1 MTINVSALSREDL
14 VDEMLA
20 SASSSRPLPHANLL
34 RVGDA
39 GPLTVHPRP
48 ASEKSLL
55 AHRLSVARELLLR
68 DLREQM
74 RRGPMMDSPQA
85 LRDWLRLY
93 CAGLEHEV
101 FLVLYLDAN
110 HRLIEAQELFRGTL
124 TQTSVYPRELVK
136 GALSRN
142 AAALVVA
149 HNHPSGQ
156 AEPSRADEF
165 LTQTLKSALSL
176 VDVRVLDH
184 FVVAGD
190 QVTSFSERGLI

>member
-1 MTINVSALSREDL
+1 MNVTALSREDL
-14 VDEMLA
+14 VSEMLA
-20 SASSSRPLPHANLL
+20 PLPPTFAAGAL
-34 RVGDA
+34 RVSDA
-39 GPLTVHPRP
+39 DLSAPPSP
-48 ASEKSLL
+48 ESLL
-55 AHRLSVARELLLR
+55 ARRLSVARELLLR

-74 RRGPMMDSPQA
+74 HRGPVMTSPQI

-110 HRLIEAQELFRGTL
+110 HRLIEPQELFRGTL

-136 GALSRN
+136 GALARN
-142 AAALVVA
+142 AAALAVA

-165 LTQTLKSALSL
+165 LTQTLKSTLSL
-176 VDVRVLDH
+176 VDVRIIDH

-190 QVTSFSERGLI
+190 RVVSFAERGLI

>member
-1 MTINVSALSREDL
+1 MNVTALSREDL
-14 VDEMLA
+14 VSEMLA
-20 SASSSRPLPHANLL
+20 PLPPTFAAGAL
-34 RVGDA
+34 RVSDA
-39 GPLTVHPRP
+39 DLSAPPTP
-48 ASEKSLL
+48 ESLL
-55 AHRLSVARELLLR
+55 ARRLSVARELLLR

-74 RRGPMMDSPQA
+74 HRGPVMTSPQI

-110 HRLIEAQELFRGTL
+110 HRLIEPQELFRGTL
-124 TQTSVYPRELVK
+124 TQTSVYPREVVK
-136 GALSRN
+136 GALARN
-142 AAALVVA
+142 AAALAVA

-165 LTQTLKSALSL
+165 LTQTLKSTLSL
-176 VDVRVLDH
+176 VDVRIIDH

-190 QVTSFSERGLI
+190 QVVSFAERGLI

>member
-20 SASSSRPLPHANLL
+20 SASSSRPLPHADLL

-39 GPLTVHPRP
+39 GPLTVHPHP

-124 TQTSVYPRELVK
+124 ARPRYPRELVE
-136 GALSRN
+136 GARRAMPRLWSWPTTTPAARRN
-142 AAALVVA
+142 
-149 HNHPSGQ
+149 
-156 AEPSRADEF
+156 RAVPDEF
-165 LTQTLKSALSL
+165 LTQTL
-176 VDVRVLDH
+176 VRAAWWTYVFSTS
-184 FVVAGD
+184 FVVAVISRQPGR
-190 QVTSFSERGLI
+190 RGLI

>member
-1 MTINVSALSREDL
+1 MNVTALSREDL
-14 VDEMLA
+14 VSEMLA
-20 SASSSRPLPHANLL
+20 PLPPTFAAGAL
-34 RVGDA
+34 RVSDA
-39 GPLTVHPRP
+39 DLSAPPTP
-48 ASEKSLL
+48 ESLL
-55 AHRLSVARELLLR
+55 ARRLSVARELLLR

-74 RRGPMMDSPQA
+74 HRGPVMTSPQI

-110 HRLIEAQELFRGTL
+110 HRLIEPQELFRGTL

-136 GALSRN
+136 GALARN
-142 AAALVVA
+142 AAALAVA

-165 LTQTLKSALSL
+165 LTQTLKSTLSL
-176 VDVRVLDH
+176 VDVRIIDH

-190 QVTSFSERGLI
+190 QVVSFAERGLI

>member
-1 MTINVSALSREDL
+1 MNVTALSREAL
-14 VDEMLA
+14 VSEMLA
-20 SASSSRPLPHANLL
+20 PLPPTFAAGAL
-34 RVGDA
+34 RVSDA
-39 GPLTVHPRP
+39 DLSAPPSP
-48 ASEKSLL
+48 ESLL
-55 AHRLSVARELLLR
+55 ARRLSVARELLLR

-74 RRGPMMDSPQA
+74 HRGPVMTSPQI

-110 HRLIEAQELFRGTL
+110 HRLIEPQELFRGTL

-136 GALSRN
+136 GALARN
-142 AAALVVA
+142 AAALAVA

-165 LTQTLKSALSL
+165 LTQTLKSTLSL
-176 VDVRVLDH
+176 VDVRIIDH

-190 QVTSFSERGLI
+190 QVVSFAERGLI

>member
-1 MTINVSALSREDL
+1 MNVTALSREDL
-14 VDEMLA
+14 VSEMLA
-20 SASSSRPLPHANLL
+20 PLPPTFAAGAL
-34 RVGDA
+34 RVSDA
-39 GPLTVHPRP
+39 DLSAPPSP
-48 ASEKSLL
+48 ESLL

-68 DLREQM
+68 DLRDQM
-74 RRGPMMDSPQA
+74 HRGPVMTSPQI

-110 HRLIEAQELFRGTL
+110 HRLIEPQELFRGTL

-136 GALSRN
+136 GALARN
-142 AAALVVA
+142 AAALAVA

-165 LTQTLKSALSL
+165 LTQTLKSTLSL
-176 VDVRVLDH
+176 VDVRIIDH

-190 QVTSFSERGLI
+190 QVVSFADRGLI

>member
-1 MTINVSALSREDL
+1 MNVTALSREDL
-14 VDEMLA
+14 VSEMLA
-20 SASSSRPLPHANLL
+20 PLPPTFAAGAL
-34 RVGDA
+34 RVSDA
-39 GPLTVHPRP
+39 DLSAPPSP
-48 ASEKSLL
+48 ESLL
-55 AHRLSVARELLLR
+55 ARRLSVARELLLR

-74 RRGPMMDSPQA
+74 HRGPVMTSPQI

-101 FLVLYLDAN
+101 FLVQYLDAN
-110 HRLIEAQELFRGTL
+110 HRLIESQELFRGTL

-136 GALSRN
+136 GALARN
-142 AAALVVA
+142 AAALAVA

-165 LTQTLKSALSL
+165 LTQTLKSTLSL
-176 VDVRVLDH
+176 VDVRVIDH

-190 QVTSFSERGLI
+190 QVVSFAERGLI